1 MADYMI
7 KKGFKNVKV
16 VKGKQDA
23 YGGGKEMEKY
33 FEYYIEFYGGA
44 KIINPITG
52 NVTIIRR

>member
-1 MADYMI
+1 VADYMI

-16 VKGKQDA
+16 VKSKLEADGA
-23 YGGGKEMEKY
+23 GLEMEKY

-52 NVTIIRR
+52 KVIVIKR